1 MILNKYNELNELYNY
16 EPISD
21 REWIPV
27 SRKTST
33 NWANLYAVDLSG
45 CNLRNRRKNNRSGGT
60 CNITEELS
68 DINRWNSGYWAAVLV
83 SPRIAVACAHYWRVV
98 PGQQNNLKFMGRSGK
113 VYSPKCINATE
124 IGDDR
129 VVLEFEEDL
138 PEDDLKIYKI
148 VDARYIPK
156 GTKLWFVENQGRIH
170 FRIWN
175 ALKEWRPNRP
185 MPFPYSAMMDYDPVA
200 GDVCAIFSGDSGT
213 PVLITDPHTNE
224 TYLQS
229 MFAGGGHFYDEEDTS
244 LKLKEFDNRIQFVRL
259 SEKRGDFNRD
269 GLVNSADMGQ
279 LMSDFGKIGK
289 MAFRGFETDINN
301 DGEIDAADLGELL
314 GMWGPVKPN
323 ILAYEDWYEGGGWTG
338 PIGGTTDIKGP
349 TDSNINVTVR

>member
-1 MILNKYNELNELYNY
+1 MILNKYNELNEIFNY
-16 EPISD
+16 TPISEK
-21 REWIPV
+21 EWVPV
-27 SRKTST
+27 SRKTHSS
-33 NWANLYAVDLSG
+33 WASLYAVDLSG
-45 CNLRNRRKNNRSGGT
+45 CNLRNRRKNNKSSAGQN

-68 DINRWNSGYWAAVLV
+68 DINRWNCGYWAAVLV
-83 SPRIAVACAHYWRVV
+83 SPRVAIACAHYYDVV
-98 PGQQNNLKFMGRSGK
+98 PGQKNNLKWMGRSGTI
-113 VYSPKCINATE
+113 YSPKCINVTH
-124 IGDDR
+124 IGNDR

-138 PEDDLKIYKI
+138 PEDDIQIYKI
-148 VDARYIPK
+148 VDARYIPR

-175 ALKEWRPNRP
+175 TLKEYRPQRP
-185 MPFPYSAMMDYDPVA
+185 KPFPYSASMEYDPVA

-229 MFAGGGHFYDEEDTS
+229 MFAGGGHFYEDETPS
-244 LKLKEFDNRIQFVRL
+244 LTLKEIDDRIEFVKL
-259 SEKRGDFNRD
+259 SEHRGDFNRD
-269 GLVNSADMGQ
+269 GLVNSEDMGQ
-279 LMSDFGKIGK
+279 LIADFGKIGK

-301 DGEIDAADLGELL
+301 DGEIDAADLGQLL

-338 PIGGTTDIKGP
+338 PIGPTADKGGTGNIK
-349 TDSNINVTVR
+349 VTVI